1 MPELPEVETVC
12 RGLAE
17 VMEGRVFRAVAQNRP
32 DLRFPFPERF
42 AARLTGRRI
51 AVMNRRAKY
60 ILVHLDAGEVL
71 IMHLGMSGRFTIDA
85 SGRAGAVGAF
95 RHRGGIAGG
104 PHDHVVF
111 DLDDGCRVVY
121 SDPRRFGLM
130 TLCAADGLDAHPLL
144 RHLGVEPLGNGLT
157 AAWLA
162 DALAG
167 RRVSLKAALLDQ
179 KVIAGVGNI
188 YACEAL
194 FRARLSPERL
204 AASLGGSG
212 CIARARAEDLVA
224 AVRSV
229 LAEAIA
235 AGGSTL
241 RDYARTDGEIGYFQH
256 SFDVYDREGEA
267 CAREGCMGLIS
278 RIVQS
283 NRSTFFCSACQK

>member
-17 VMEGRVFRAVAQNRP
+17 VMEGRVLKAVAQNRP

-60 ILVHLDAGEVL
+60 ILAHLDAGEVL
-71 IMHLGMSGRFTIDA
+71 IMHLGMSGRFTIEAPDRTA
-85 SGRAGAVGAF
+85 PVGEFHHAGGT
-95 RHRGGIAGG
+95 AGG

-111 DLDDGCRVVY
+111 ELDDGCRIVY
-121 SDPRRFGLM
+121 SDPRRFGM
-130 TLCAADGLDAHPLL
+130 MDLCAADGLDEHRLL
-144 RHLGVEPLGNGLT
+144 RHLGIEPLGNGLT

-162 DALAG
+162 EALAG
-167 RRVSLKAALLDQ
+167 RRTSLKAALLDQ

-194 FRARLSPERL
+194 FRARLSPERE
-204 AASLGGSG
+204 AATVGGSG
-212 CIARARAEDLVA
+212 RAARARAEDLVA

-229 LAEAIA
+229 LADAIA

-241 RDYARTDGEIGYFQH
+241 RDYARTDGELGYFQH
-256 SFDVYDREGEA
+256 AFDVYDREGEP
-267 CAREGCMGLIS
+267 CTRKGCMGLIS

-283 NRSTFFCSACQK
+283 NRSTFHCPACQK

>member
-17 VMEGRVFRAVAQNRP
+17 VMEGRVLRAVVQNRP

-42 AARLTGRRI
+42 AARLTGRRV

-60 ILVHLDAGEVL
+60 ILVHLDTGEVL

-85 SGRAGAVGAF
+85 SGRAEAIGGF
-95 RHRGGIAGG
+95 RHPGGVAGG

-111 DLDDGCRVVY
+111 DLDDGCRIVY

-130 TLCAADGLDAHPLL
+130 TLCAADGLEEHPLL
-144 RHLGVEPLGNGLT
+144 RDLGVEPLGNGLT

-194 FRARLSPERL
+194 FRARLSPERQ

-212 CIARARAEDLVA
+212 RVARVRAENLVA
-224 AVRSV
+224 AIRSV
-229 LAEAIA
+229 LADAIS

-241 RDYARTDGEIGYFQH
+241 RDFAGADGELGYFQH
-256 SFDVYDREGEA
+256 SFDVYGREGEP
-267 CAREGCMGLIS
+267 CPRDGCRGMVR

-283 NRSTFFCSACQK
+283 NRSTFFCPACQI

>member
-1 MPELPEVETVC
+1 
-12 RGLAE
+12 
-17 VMEGRVFRAVAQNRP
+17 
-32 DLRFPFPERF
+32 
-42 AARLTGRRI
+42 
-51 AVMNRRAKY
+51 MNRRAKY

-85 SGRAGAVGAF
+85 SGRAAAVGAF

-111 DLDDGCRVVY
+111 DLDDGCRIVY

-162 DALAG
+162 DALGG

-204 AASLGGSG
+204 AESLGGSG
-212 CIARARAEDLVA
+212 RFARARAEDLVA

-241 RDYARTDGEIGYFQH
+241 RDYARADGELGYFQH
-256 SFDVYDREGEA
+256 SFDVYDREGEP
-267 CAREGCMGLIS
+267 CPRGCRGTVR

-283 NRSTFFCSACQK
+283 GRSTFYCPACQK

>member
-17 VMEGRVFRAVAQNRP
+17 VMEGRVLRAVAQNRP

-85 SGRAGAVGAF
+85 SGRAAAVGEFHHA
-95 RHRGGIAGG
+95 GGIAGG
-104 PHDHVVF
+104 PHDHVIF
-111 DLDDGCRVVY
+111 DLDDGCRIVY

-130 TLCAADGLDAHPLL
+130 TLCAANGLDAHPLL

-212 CIARARAEDLVA
+212 RIARARAEDLVA

-241 RDYARTDGEIGYFQH
+241 RDYARADGELGYFQH
-256 SFDVYDREGEA
+256 SFDVYDRAGEA
-267 CAREGCMGLIS
+267 CTREGCMGLIS
-278 RIVQS
+278 RIVQA
-283 NRSTFFCSACQK
+283 NRSTFFCPACQK

>member
-17 VMEGRVFRAVAQNRP
+17 VMEGRVLRAVAQNRP

-85 SGRAGAVGAF
+85 SARAAAVGAF

-111 DLDDGCRVVY
+111 DLDDGCRIVY

-167 RRVSLKAALLDQ
+167 RRISLKTALLDQ

-194 FRARLSPERL
+194 FRARLSPERM

-212 CIARARAEDLVA
+212 RIARGRAEDLVA

-241 RDYARTDGEIGYFQH
+241 RDYARADGELGYFQH
-256 SFDVYDREGEA
+256 SFDVDDREGEA
-267 CAREGCMGLIS
+267 CTREGCMGLIS

-283 NRSTFFCSACQK
+283 GRSTFFCPACQK